1 MLLLSQ
7 QLNMGNA
14 AVNRFQADSGKYQSD
29 EITQSYPIS
38 DLIFAKTIETIIS
51 LFDYDIVQ
59 MGNVVLTLRTSAK
72 LVVVGNCAPIAILP
86 L

>member
-38 DLIFAKTIETIIS
+38 DLIFAKTIVNDH
-51 LFDYDIVQ
+51 FIV
-59 MGNVVLTLRTSAK
+59 
-72 LVVVGNCAPIAILP
+72 
-86 L
+86 